1 MPRGFQNVRFVASN
15 VNTYHLDDNC
25 YYCSVAAL
33 LGASVE
39 ELFKKVE
46 IMQQRG
52 GAIRDEIT
60 ALFREAGVSD
70 ITYTVATDPRDV
82 YRIIKSF
89 PNGESVGL
97 VYYRAD
103 RTSHMVVAT
112 RDDGYVNNFV
122 NEGIKCVDYQ
132 QEPPR
137 VAGFPPETTIVE
149 YAVYYRS

>member
-1 MPRGFQNVRFVASN
+1 MPRGFQNVRFVGSN
-15 VNTYHLDDNC
+15 VNTYHLNDNC

-39 ELFKKVE
+39 ELFKAVE
-46 IMQQRG
+46 IMQQRD
-52 GAIRDEIT
+52 GAYRDEIA

-70 ITYTVATDPRDV
+70 ISYYETANPQDMYNA
-82 YRIIKSF
+82 IMSF

-122 NEGIKCVDYQ
+122 NAGIKCVDYQ

-137 VAGFPPETTIVE
+137 VAGFPPEPTIVQ
-149 YAVYYRS
+149 YLIFYRS